1 MVECQIRHIQG
12 MMDFKKIISGYWKPT
27 VKILQGA
34 QYLHILKVFLHQ
46 LFFNYKEKS
55 TASTLETL
63 GGYHLNQGTKAN
75 ITNTG
80 TSQHHVPL
88 DMMYWGGQNVISV
101 VFLWKIYNL
110 NLIMRKRQT
119 NPGSGVV
126 YKITC
131 LYSSK
136 ILRLKNTGKGWTLFQ
151 IKGD

>member
-1 MVECQIRHIQG
+1 
-12 MMDFKKIISGYWKPT
+12 MDTENQQSKF
-27 VKILQGA
+27 
-34 QYLHILKVFLHQ
+34 
-46 LFFNYKEKS
+46 YKEHDIYIFWKYFF
-55 TASTLETL
+55 TNYFLITKRKVLPYFGDTWW
-63 GGYHLNQGTKAN
+63 YHLNQGTKAN
-75 ITNTG
+75 ITDAG

-88 DMMYWGGQNVISV
+88 DRMYWGGQNVISV
-101 VFLWKIYNL
+101 VFLWKIYSL

-136 ILRLKNTGKGWTLFQ
+136 ILRLKNTGKGWILFQ